1 MNEQLEK
8 LIDFALADGILT
20 DKEKEVLYRKANEFG
35 VDQDEFEMV
44 LEAKLHQV
52 QKEAAQS
59 AVPQKSNKEGDIKK
73 CPSCGAPVQSF
84 NTTCPDC
91 GHEFR
96 NTQASKSIKEFF
108 NTMNSAPPETQAG
121 IISNFPVPN
130 TKEDIFEFLSMAM
143 GNCATLTAEDK
154 MTYRQ
159 SMWTGMTY
167 RPELAYKES
176 EIRAWQSKVKSV
188 IQKGKFSF
196 TDEDSISTIANFEQ
210 QFIQVMKANKWKK
223 TWLPALIGGGFALTL
238 ILCFLFLPSMSA
250 DHDKGIEN
258 EKARLEKILDGLNKS
273 IDNKNYDSALI
284 RASELKW
291 EYTDS
296 YSSTDTDNLI
306 QAWDEKR
313 ENITETIK
321 GIQKS
326 TD

>member
-52 QKEAAQS
+52 QKAAAQS

-84 NTTCPDC
+84 NTKCSDC

-130 TKEDIFEFLSMAM
+130 TKEDIFEFLSMAI
-143 GNCATLTAEDK
+143 GNCATLTNQDK
-154 MTYRQ
+154 MTYLQ
-159 SMWTGMTY
+159 SQWTGTY
-167 RPELAYKES
+167 RPELGYKES
-176 EIRAWQSKVKSV
+176 EIRAWQSKVQSV
-188 IQKGKFSF
+188 IQKGKISF
-196 TDEDSISTIANFEQ
+196 TDEGSISTIANFEQ
-210 QFIQVMKANKWKK
+210 QFIQVTKANKWKK
-223 TWLPALIGGGFALTL
+223 TGNIKVILGVMAGFW
-238 ILCFLFLPSMSA
+238 FLFFLFFVSSST

-258 EKARLEKILDGLNKS
+258 EKARLEKILDGINKS

-291 EYTDS
+291 EYADS
-296 YSSTDTDNLI
+296 YSSRDTDNLI